1 MFQPNHSQGVLPW
14 LAVIALF
21 LIPFASSPAA
31 DPPEQFEVLTTV
43 QGKKYYDCTV
53 KRVDVDGLFIEH
65 RDGLG
70 KVSFFDLDESIQ
82 NQFEFD
88 PIAGIKRYQ
97 ESLKRKRD
105 LKWQRF
111 WTEEKEEAE
120 AAARAEREQFLA
132 IVRETWLP
140 VEARMV
146 RRGENGAFVRASQIV
161 WEPTK
166 TRSKLGFEVDG
177 PPRKKLVRINPGVIF
192 IETEDIKTG
201 LWTGYIE
208 PDPVGYTSQSGDG
221 LANTPIYRAVSR
233 NHFK

>member
-1 MFQPNHSQGVLPW
+1 MFQSNHSQHFPQR
-14 LAVIALF
+14 LAAIVYFTLSTVWIA
-21 LIPFASSPAA
+21 AA
-31 DPPEQFEVLTTV
+31 DPPDQFEVLTTV
-43 QGKKYYDCTV
+43 DGKKYYDCTV
-53 KRVDVDGLFIEH
+53 KRVEVDGLFIEH
-65 RDGLG
+65 RDGIG

-88 PIAGIKRYQ
+88 PIAGIKKYQ
-97 ESLKRKRD
+97 ENLKVKRE

-132 IVRETWLP
+132 IVKDTWVP

-146 RRGENGAFVRASQIV
+146 RRSEKGAFVRASQIV

-192 IETEDIKTG
+192 IETEDIQTG

-208 PDPVGYTSQSGDG
+208 PDPIGYTTQSGKG
-221 LANTPIYRAVSR
+221 VAITPIYRAVSR
-233 NHFK
+233 IHFK

>member
-1 MFQPNHSQGVLPW
+1 MFQPNQSQGVLPW
-14 LAVIALF
+14 LATIALSLLDVSF
-21 LIPFASSPAA
+21 GPAA
-31 DPPEQFEVLTTV
+31 DPPDQFEVLTTV
-43 QGKKYYDCTV
+43 HGKTYYDCTV

-88 PIAGIKRYQ
+88 PIAGIKKYQ
-97 ESLKRKRD
+97 EKLKRNRE
-105 LKWQRF
+105 LKWRRF
-111 WTEEKEEAE
+111 WAEEREEAE
-120 AAARAEREQFLA
+120 TAKRAEREQFLA
-132 IVRETWLP
+132 IVKETWVP

-146 RRGENGAFVRASQIV
+146 RRSEKGAFVRASQIV

-177 PPRKKLVRINPGVIF
+177 PSRKKLVRINPGVIF
-192 IETEDIKTG
+192 IRTEDIKTG

-208 PDPVGYTSQSGDG
+208 PDPVGYTSYSGDG
-221 LANTPIYRAVSR
+221 VANTPIYRAVSR
-233 NHFK
+233 VHFQ